1 MHAGRLGSAL
11 RAVRLRRGWR
21 QVDLARRAGTSDST
35 VSRVEHGRLDD
46 VSFSS
51 LARLADAL
59 DVRIDIVPRWRG
71 GELDRMLNAGHA
83 RLHELASR
91 LLADAGWTAAPE
103 VSFSVFGERGVI
115 DTLAFHAATGSL
127 LVVELKTEIVDV
139 QGLIGTVDRYRRL
152 ARRIAA
158 ERGWT
163 AASVSVWV
171 LLRDSDA
178 NHRRLARHAT
188 VLRSAFPDDGRRM
201 RAWLQRPAGAV
212 AALSFLADSR
222 SMGGSAASSGV
233 QRVRLRRP
241 GGIPGPDDR

>member
-1 MHAGRLGSAL
+1 MHARRLGAAL
-11 RAVRLRRGWR
+11 RAVRIRHGWR
-21 QVDLARRAGTSDST
+21 QVDLARRSGISDST

-46 VSFSS
+46 VSLSS

-59 DVRIDIVPRWRG
+59 DVRLDIVPRWRG

-103 VSFSVFGERGVI
+103 VSFSVYGERGVI
-115 DTLAFHAATGSL
+115 DILAFHAATGSL
-127 LVVELKTEIVDV
+127 LVVELKTDIVDV
-139 QGLIGTVDRYRRL
+139 QELIGAVDRYRRL
-152 ARRIAA
+152 ARGIAS

-163 AASVSVWV
+163 ARSVSAWV

-178 NHRRLARHAT
+178 NHRRLARHAA

-201 RAWLQRPAGAV
+201 RAWLRRPAGAV
-212 AALSFLADSR
+212 AALSFLAGSH

-233 QRVRLRRP
+233 QRVRPRRP
-241 GGIPGPDDR
+241 GAGTGTDDR